1 MFSGQLLCLF
11 KMLFMFLCLKYGD
24 HPLQQVQRFSVK
36 SGKCV
41 MEVPVVLKLLLVTAY
56 PDLSANEAT
65 MINMCTNRTVNESR
79 VYLTLRNTLHVP
91 EKQSMC
97 RCTIRPTVS
106 VKLLALDV
114 RLQTATNHSCGS
126 TSIKV

>member
-1 MFSGQLLCLF
+1 
-11 KMLFMFLCLKYGD
+11 MFLCLKYGD

-36 SGKCV
+36 SGRCV